1 MAFRARKIFG
11 TFEKR
16 ATGSRFSKV
25 PKLYGPFS
33 GVTIPFVSQERRR
46 FKSSNYTVLFF
57 FFKHVKRSAF
67 QNKRLAVSQMASGS
81 EKFSGLS
88 RNGPRAPGVQTMD
101 SAIRR
106 INYYSVDRIVIYPV
120 DSVIHLLNN

>member
-25 PKLYGPFS
+25 PKLYWPFS

-57 FFKHVKRSAF
+57 FKNMLKD
-67 QNKRLAVSQMASGS
+67 RLSKTSGWQFHKWLSGS

-106 INYYSVDRIVIYPV
+106 INYYPVDRIVIYPV